1 MAKTAQFFKV
11 TFEDIKHKWSKI
23 YPAKT
28 KESLIDALNEKELKR
43 VNIVGVDWLG
53 HHLVEIQ
60 PNEEGDNLKFVA
72 TINGEDVTIN
82 ESDIGFDYLELQL
95 YKQIKEF
102 KKEYFKHI

>member
-11 TFEDIKHKWSKI
+11 TFEDINHKWSKI
-23 YPAKT
+23 FPAKT
-28 KESLIDALNEKELKR
+28 KESLVDAFKLKH
-43 VNIVGVDWLG
+43 VNIVGVDWLE